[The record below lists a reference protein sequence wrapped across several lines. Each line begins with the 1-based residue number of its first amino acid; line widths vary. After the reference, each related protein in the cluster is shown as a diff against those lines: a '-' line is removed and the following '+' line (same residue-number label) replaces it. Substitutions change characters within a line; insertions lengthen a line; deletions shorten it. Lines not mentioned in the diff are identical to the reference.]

1 MRTGRRAGDI
11 EQTLDTTA
19 GGLYQ
24 VMFFLAGNPTCGNAV
39 KGLDVGA
46 TGNPTSHYTFDV
58 TGHSSSSMGWQRET
72 YLFVATGAITTLL
85 FESRETS
92 ARGPAL
98 DNVAVTEVPP
108 IPALSPTLGAVLALL
123 TAVAVWLALARRAE

>member
-1 MRTGRRAGDI
+1 
-11 EQTLDTTA
+11 
-19 GGLYQ
+19 
-24 VMFFLAGNPTCGNAV
+24 MFFLAGNPTCGNAV